1 MRRNGMIWATTA
13 LLASLAPAALWAAEP
28 ANTAG
33 DYGVSLAISG
43 EEARAESL
51 FITMLSH
58 TRGDSRALNN
68 LGNIRLLKGET
79 GVALAFYERALRG
92 DSLDPGIHLNRATAL
107 MLIGEKD
114 RSAES
119 FARGVKLAG
128 GVDQAEAL
136 LGLAPERTAVN
147 RTASDRTASDRTA
160 SDRTASG
167 DRAAKKTMID
177 PDQLR
182 QMLRTAAKS
191 VPTESA
197 VAVDRTARTA
207 KTASTWR
214 SAGPRGADGSDTSH
228 LLYWKR

>member
-1 MRRNGMIWATTA
+1 VRHDGLIWMATA
-13 LLASLAPAALWAAEP
+13 LLVTMSPGSPRAAEP
-28 ANTAG
+28 ADG
-33 DYGVSLAISG
+33 RSDYGVSLAMTG
-43 EEARAESL
+43 EESRAESL

-107 MLIGEKD
+107 MVIGEKE
-114 RSAES
+114 RSAEA

-128 GVDQAEAL
+128 GLENAQAL
-136 LGLAPERTAVN
+136 LGLPPD

-167 DRAAKKTMID
+167 DRAAQKTMID
-177 PDQLR
+177 PEQLR

-191 VPTESA
+191 VPSEPAS
-197 VAVDRTARTA
+197 RTARTA
-207 KTASTWR
+207 RTASAWR